1 MGARKIQDEEEA
13 KECIARMKKSGLTLS
28 KWARSEG
35 IDGRSLHAWNVN
47 LARGGGG
54 SPHKTRQALAVRRVK
69 LVELVPMAAPS
80 RSARYVVRVGQL
92 GLEVDAQFDG
102 ATLRRLIG
110 VLRSC

>member
-1 MGARKIQDEEEA
+1 MGARKIQDENDA
-13 KECIARMKKSGLTLS
+13 RECISKMQKSGLALAQ
-28 KWARSEG
+28 WARSAG

-47 LARGGGG
+47 FARGGSG

-69 LVELVPMAAPS
+69 LVELVPMAAS

-92 GLEVDAQFDG
+92 AVEVDAQFDSV
-102 ATLRRLIG
+102 TLRQLIA